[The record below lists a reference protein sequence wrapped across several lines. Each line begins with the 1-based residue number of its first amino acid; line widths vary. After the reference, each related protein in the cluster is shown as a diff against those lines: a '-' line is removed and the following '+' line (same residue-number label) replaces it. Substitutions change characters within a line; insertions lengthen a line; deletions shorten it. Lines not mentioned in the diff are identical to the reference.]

1 MAPDRFRVME
11 WVKQNSGTNAAGEC
25 EACFAHT
32 PVSMYIAVRGKEIIG
47 YACYDAIAP
56 DFFGPTRV
64 SRTEQGKGVGKALL
78 ADMSDDEIK
87 SIWDKSDKTPLTE
100 HTITDFTKFM
110 EEILDRLDTL
120 IVRYNIQNNT
130 NIREVESA
138 VAYPDDSYIHQDD
151 LYDKIFPMDMSQ
163 KDDYGRYGKLKYVKS
178 WINNIESMD
187 GKEIDMAIYGGNGLN
202 DVSAMAYIKGMKNGF
217 VICPSNSDSEVKRIA
232 SYISTKAQAEGIK
245 DGIDFINTSVWES
258 IASNVCDYCKKGDLV
273 GVKGRIQTRVY
284 EKDEE
289 KKYATEVVAEKV
301 TFLSTGRNK
310 EEE

>member
-1 MAPDRFRVME
+1 ME
-11 WVKQNSGTNAAGEC
+11 KSKIIMLFLDLEGT
-25 EACFAHT
+25 
-32 PVSMYIAVRGKEIIG
+32 IIEE
-47 YACYDAIAP
+47 
-56 DFFGPTRV
+56 
-64 SRTEQGKGVGKALL
+64 EQGQLKEQAFNNLL
-78 ADMSDDEIK
+78 ASLNELQK
-87 SIWDKSDKTPLTE
+87 LRNASISMHIVSPV
-100 HTITDFTKFM
+100 HAKFM

-202 DVSAMAYIKGMKNGF
+202 DVSAMSYIKGMKNGF

-245 DGIDFINTSVWES
+245 DGIDFINTQ
-258 IASNVCDYCKKGDLV
+258 IKN
-273 GVKGRIQTRVY
+273 
-284 EKDEE
+284 
-289 KKYATEVVAEKV
+289 
-301 TFLSTGRNK
+301 RNK
-310 EEE
+310 TQPEETER